1 MKNDS
6 EGNRQRKAPLSSLA
20 RRLSFVG
27 GDFHGLSLISPAM
40 LCQRKQETTLAYPS
54 AMVIGNASLLKGL
67 KNSLS
72 IVVTYIPISNAQM

>member
-6 EGNRQRKAPLSSLA
+6 EGNRQGEVSVSSSA

-27 GDFHGLSLISPAM
+27 GDFHGLSRISLAM
-40 LCQRKQETTLAYPS
+40 LC
-54 AMVIGNASLLKGL
+54 L

-72 IVVTYIPISNAQM
+72 IVVTYIPISNTQM